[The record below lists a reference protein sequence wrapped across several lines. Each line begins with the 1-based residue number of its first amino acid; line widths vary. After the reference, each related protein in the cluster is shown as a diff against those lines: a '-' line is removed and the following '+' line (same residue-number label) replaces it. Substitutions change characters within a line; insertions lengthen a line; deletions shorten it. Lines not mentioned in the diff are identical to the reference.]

1 MVSWHCEHTFCIL
14 NLTRHSFPPRLDA
27 NADADSEELKARK
40 KKLEET
46 VTPIIS
52 KLYAGAGGDAGQPPA
67 EEDASSK
74 DEL

>member
-1 MVSWHCEHTFCIL
+1 MFL
-14 NLTRHSFPPRLDA
+14 RRLDA
-27 NADADSEELKARK
+27 NGEADSEELKARK